1 MVIDFHYHYSPR
13 KISEAI
19 AIQRA
24 EKHYSI
30 WARSAGIKEKKSIGE
45 LAKERINISDD
56 ADGSKLLE
64 RMEKAGI
71 NVTVAMLVDNI
82 TQGLDEGAILA
93 DHKILADLGKRYP
106 GKIIPFASIDPRRK
120 NAADLFRRCI
130 EEYGMHGLKW
140 HPDHGYS
147 PASPEA
153 YEVLKAAQK
162 LKVPL
167 LTHTGGM
174 YGQSKVKYSHPLV
187 LDEVAIDFPE
197 LMIVAAHTGHLLWR
211 DWCAA
216 SYFKR
221 NLYGDLAEWQM
232 FAVGHYEYFCRFLR
246 EAIDISGVEQI
257 VFASDGPGF
266 ELIISNEQWVQII
279 RDLPYKA
286 PQGIKFTSEE
296 VFAILGGNAQKILG
310 I

>member
-19 AIQRA
+19 AVQRV
-24 EKHYSI
+24 EKHFSI
-30 WARSAGIKEKKSIGE
+30 WARSAGIKEKRSISE
-45 LAKERINISDD
+45 LAKERMNVSDD
-56 ADGSKLLE
+56 ADGSKLLG

-71 NVTVAMLVDNI
+71 DVTVAMLVDNI
-82 TQGLDEGAILA
+82 TQGLDEGALLA

-106 GKIIPFASIDPRRK
+106 GKIIPFASIDPRIK
-120 NAADLFRRCI
+120 NADELFRRCI
-130 EEYGMHGLKW
+130 EEYGMRGLKW
-140 HPDHGYS
+140 HPHNGYS

-153 YEVLKAAQK
+153 YAVLKVAQK

-174 YGQSKVKYSHPLV
+174 YGYSKINYSHPLI
-187 LDEVAIDFPE
+187 LDEVAVNFPE
-197 LMIVAAHTGHLLWR
+197 LKIVAAHTGHLLWR

-246 EAIDISGVEQI
+246 EAIDISGIEQI

-266 ELIISNEQWVQII
+266 ELLINNEQWVKII
-279 RDLPYKA
+279 KDLPSKA
-286 PQGIKFTSEE
+286 SQGIKFTSEE
-296 VFAILGGNAQKILG
+296 VSAILAGNARRILG